1 MITNLLIGWSKAIA
15 VWVPIFLR
23 LGSFSCDS
31 SNDPRENLLTER
43 RFTQLGVSAPLKF
56 WTAQMVRRNVTVDF
70 EDVEDSDL
78 GVVWMFC
85 VTYEERA
92 LEGVE
97 DFDLGVV
104 PDLGDAWTSRGEWT
118 SGIPAR
124 PTSISGTPSSW
135 RCFCSSIL
143 GERRGGGFRRGE
155 RLSTML
161 LVFNLLGVA
170 GIFWV
175 VLIHNSP
182 TTSLFG
188 TGFWSEAHGIS
199 KKPTL

>member
-1 MITNLLIGWSKAIA
+1 
-15 VWVPIFLR
+15 
-23 LGSFSCDS
+23 
-31 SNDPRENLLTER
+31 
-43 RFTQLGVSAPLKF
+43 
-56 WTAQMVRRNVTVDF
+56 
-70 EDVEDSDL
+70 
-78 GVVWMFC
+78 MFC